1 MIAPRE
7 KALKRGKNQKNQKK
21 LKKLSEKFGSIK
33 NNH

>member
-7 KALKRGKNQKNQKK
+7 KALKREKNQKNQKK

>member
-21 LKKLSEKFGSIK
+21 LKKLSKKFGSIK

>member
-7 KALKRGKNQKNQKK
+7 KALKREKKQKNQKK

>member
-21 LKKLSEKFGSIK
+21 LKKVSEKFGSIK